1 MDIIH
6 YGFFSALHNA
16 FVFKITLSYSIVE
29 EGVIW
34 GGGDDFS
41 WNFQNGRGVKIKWH
55 GGTFEIFSFEMAK
68 ELLINWEQF

>member
-16 FVFKITLSYSIVE
+16 FVFKITLSYSIVG

-41 WNFQNGRGVKIKWH
+41 
-55 GGTFEIFSFEMAK
+55 
-68 ELLINWEQF
+68 